1 MSDVPGSR
9 PLAVQ
14 ALRPGQVLAEDA
26 RDRSGRLLVP
36 AGVRLTPKHLQVLRA
51 WGVTEVRVVG
61 EAAPEPIRE
70 QEATIPM
77 ALPQIEG
84 LLAERFRHAP
94 VRHPF
99 MQALQ
104 EQSRRRLA
112 RTLKAGKRG

>member
-1 MSDVPGSR
+1 MSDVPESR
-9 PLAVQ
+9 PVVVQ
-14 ALRPGQVLAEDA
+14 ALRPGLVLAEDA

-51 WGVTEVRVVG
+51 WGVTEVRVMG
-61 EAAPEPIRE
+61 EAAPEQLQD

-77 ALPQIEG
+77 ALPQLEG
-84 LLAERFRHAP
+84 LVAERFRHAP

-112 RTLKAGKRG
+112 RTLKVDKGG